1 MSSAST
7 SQTGPRTYRGLN
19 NREQTGWVL
28 GVTPMQA
35 FVCVVLAV
43 PVLIALAAGDY
54 RQALVWL
61 GISGPLAMLVVVP
74 VRGRPALR
82 WLGDLLLFQLGVL
95 SGWSVFQ
102 SRAATGSPGPAAE
115 PDLPGV
121 LTRLRF
127 PDGPVFSDRGRICL
141 IHDTAEGRW
150 GATAQLTHTGTGM
163 LSAAECDQLAARL
176 GSLLSSIG
184 HRDVVDRLSLYVR
197 TVPDDA
203 TEYQMWRARH
213 TRPGAP
219 ELAHRATTELDA
231 TIGSVSLRTEL
242 FVCVSGQR
250 GRAAPPGRGRRGGVT
265 GRALALYRALDGIE
279 DGLKPLGVRQVT
291 WLTSAAMASALRTGY
306 NPATA
311 AALAGERLR
320 NHTEAAGC
328 RWRRPGR
335 PSRPPPPRGRITT
348 TGSPRVSYAVLM
360 PENGLTFG
368 ALGPLLAVRTAGERR
383 TRGDPLRGLSA
394 RASARAVQRQRFR
407 TGIVREVKSS
417 RGFATTAADQRS
429 SVGARD
435 QEYAVAAGAA
445 LVRFAVAASVT
456 VPSSWPVEDHA
467 ARLENDAAGR
477 ARLLRLELA
486 QDSAF
491 VAACCRSGSG
501 CRASAEPCHDRRA
514 DPPGG
519 GGDRVGPHRRRPAA
533 RPARLARRRGGA
545 PRRAGPLQR
554 GPRRGGALRRGRRAS
569 RRHRERVN
577 RPASR
582 RGHRARGAG
591 WAAVDAIRRWPVY
604 QAPSTEVGGL
614 FPLLAANPLPA
625 VGARMGYDA
634 LSGSAFYC
642 HPIEWVLR
650 GLATNPNL
658 VLFGEP
664 GRGKSSTVVALILRM
679 MLFGTKTLIAGDVK
693 GEYTPLLRALGVTPI
708 ALGRGSRARLNALDL
723 GPLAGRWSSWPV
735 ARQREE
741 LAGVIGRWT
750 KLLAALAE
758 TQGYRP
764 SVTDEAVLSA
774 VIRRPGRRRPTAT
787 PRCGR

>member
-1 MSSAST
+1 MSSASR

-35 FVCVVLAV
+35 FACVVLAV
-43 PVLIALAAGDY
+43 PVLIALTAGDY

-61 GISGPLAMLVVVP
+61 GISGPLATLVVIP

-102 SRAATGSPGPAAE
+102 SRAATGTPGPAAE

-219 ELAHRATTELDA
+219 ELAQRATTELDA

-242 FVCVSGQR
+242 FVCVSGSEDVLR
-250 GRAAPPGRGRRGGVT
+250 RPAEAAGGGVN

-279 DGLKPLGVRQVT
+279 DGLKPLGVRQVS

-311 AALAGERLR
+311 AALAGERLGSHAEASR
-320 NHTEAAGC
+320 LPLAAAGPTLAPTPAA
-328 RWRRPGR
+328 RAYHHDGFT
-335 PSRPPPPRGRITT
+335 S
-348 TGSPRVSYAVLM
+348 VSFAVLM

-383 TRGDPLRGLSA
+383 TLAIHYEVMSA
-394 RASARAVQRQRFR
+394 RASAKAVQQQRFR
-407 TGIVREVKSS
+407 TGIVREVTSS
-417 RGFATTAADQRS
+417 RGFAATAADQRS
-429 SVGARD
+429 TVGARD

-491 VAACCRSGSG
+491 VAAVL
-501 CRASAEPCHDRRA
+501 P
-514 DPPGG
+514 
-519 GGDRVGPHRRRPAA
+519 VGIG
-533 RPARLARRRGGA
+533 L
-545 PRRAGPLQR
+545 PRQR
-554 GPRRGGALRRGRRAS
+554 GAL
-569 RRHRERVN
+569 
-577 RPASR
+577 P
-582 RGHRARGAG
+582 
-591 WAAVDAIRRWPVY
+591 
-604 QAPSTEVGGL
+604 
-614 FPLLAANPLPA
+614 
-625 VGARMGYDA
+625 
-634 LSGSAFYC
+634 
-642 HPIEWVLR
+642 
-650 GLATNPNL
+650 
-658 VLFGEP
+658 
-664 GRGKSSTVVALILRM
+664 
-679 MLFGTKTLIAGDVK
+679 
-693 GEYTPLLRALGVTPI
+693 
-708 ALGRGSRARLNALDL
+708 
-723 GPLAGRWSSWPV
+723 
-735 ARQREE
+735 
-741 LAGVIGRWT
+741 
-750 KLLAALAE
+750 
-758 TQGYRP
+758 
-764 SVTDEAVLSA
+764 
-774 VIRRPGRRRPTAT
+774 
-787 PRCGR
+787 

>member
-1 MSSAST
+1 M
-7 SQTGPRTYRGLN
+7 
-19 NREQTGWVL
+19 
-28 GVTPMQA
+28 
-35 FVCVVLAV
+35 
-43 PVLIALAAGDY
+43 
-54 RQALVWL
+54 
-61 GISGPLAMLVVVP
+61 
-74 VRGRPALR
+74 
-82 WLGDLLLFQLGVL
+82 
-95 SGWSVFQ
+95 
-102 SRAATGSPGPAAE
+102 
-115 PDLPGV
+115 

-176 GSLLSSIG
+176 GSLLTSIG

-219 ELAHRATTELDA
+219 ELARRATTELDA

-242 FVCVSGQR
+242 FVCVSGSEDVLR
-250 GRAAPPGRGRRGGVT
+250 RPAEAAGGGVN

-320 NHTEAAGC
+320 SHAEASRLPLAAAGPDP
-328 RWRRPGR
+328 RAHPRRAGV
-335 PSRPPPPRGRITT
+335 PPR
-348 TGSPRVSYAVLM
+348 RVHHRL
-360 PENGLTFG
+360 LRG
-368 ALGPLLAVRTAGERR
+368 ADAGERADLR
-383 TRGDPLRGLSA
+383 RVGAAAGGARPPGNGAPLAIHYEVLSA

-417 RGFATTAADQRS
+417 RGFASTAADQRS

-491 VAACCRSGSG
+491 VAAVAAGRD
-501 CRASAEPCHDRRA
+501 RATA
-514 DPPGG
+514 
-519 GGDRVGPHRRRPAA
+519 
-533 RPARLARRRGGA
+533 PARSPAMTR
-545 PRRAGPLQR
+545 
-554 GPRRGGALRRGRRAS
+554 
-569 RRHRERVN
+569 RER
-577 RPASR
+577 P
-582 RGHRARGAG
+582 
-591 WAAVDAIRRWPVY
+591 
-604 QAPSTEVGGL
+604 
-614 FPLLAANPLPA
+614 
-625 VGARMGYDA
+625 
-634 LSGSAFYC
+634 
-642 HPIEWVLR
+642 
-650 GLATNPNL
+650 
-658 VLFGEP
+658 
-664 GRGKSSTVVALILRM
+664 
-679 MLFGTKTLIAGDVK
+679 
-693 GEYTPLLRALGVTPI
+693 
-708 ALGRGSRARLNALDL
+708 
-723 GPLAGRWSSWPV
+723 
-735 ARQREE
+735 
-741 LAGVIGRWT
+741 
-750 KLLAALAE
+750 
-758 TQGYRP
+758 
-764 SVTDEAVLSA
+764 
-774 VIRRPGRRRPTAT
+774 
-787 PRCGR
+787 